1 MFGESATT
9 NLENAEVML
18 CFPRDLSS
26 WSVSFSSVCLDFLS
40 YNREKLFCPITQALM
55 VRTLQI
61 SKAVGK

>member
-26 WSVSFSSVCLDFLS
+26 WAVSFSSVCLNFLS
-40 YNREKLFCPITQALM
+40 YNREKLFCPIMQALM